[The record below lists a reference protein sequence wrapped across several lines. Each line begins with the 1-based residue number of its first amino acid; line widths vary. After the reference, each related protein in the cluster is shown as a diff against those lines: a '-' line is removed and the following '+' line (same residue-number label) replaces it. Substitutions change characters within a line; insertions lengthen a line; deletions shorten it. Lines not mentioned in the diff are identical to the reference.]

1 MEKILTI
8 TEADIRP
15 HETPTPETEYIKPR
29 QATRVVIFDDEGRVA
44 LNTIDTAEGR
54 VHYSMIGG
62 GIDEGEAITDGL
74 TREALEEAGCKIKN
88 IKEIGIIHEY
98 GVNAKQGKKSFQE
111 NFCYTAEVD
120 GEKGESEYTEED
132 IFDGLKLV
140 WLPVEVAIFNL
151 KNQEDGFVT
160 RKTLFLLEKAKKTRE
175 DIV

>member
-62 GIDEGEAITDGL
+62 W
-74 TREALEEAGCKIKN
+74 N
-88 IKEIGIIHEY
+88 
-98 GVNAKQGKKSFQE
+98 
-111 NFCYTAEVD
+111 
-120 GEKGESEYTEED
+120 
-132 IFDGLKLV
+132 
-140 WLPVEVAIFNL
+140 
-151 KNQEDGFVT
+151 
-160 RKTLFLLEKAKKTRE
+160 
-175 DIV
+175 